1 MNKLDSHPMK
11 GNKTHS
17 HEILSQKQQFAIVNE
32 SKRLNVRTSNFIKD
46 YV

>member
-1 MNKLDSHPMK
+1 MK

-17 HEILSQKQQFAIVNE
+17 HEKEEQFAIKFYMVNE
-32 SKRLNVRTSNFIKD
+32 SKRLNVRTSDFIKD